1 MPTAK
6 EFTILVEWEDGKDFD
21 ADEIVV
27 QAETKSEA
35 RAKARRLWSRTIG
48 AEYPFCKIT
57 ATRTYIEDGRVLI
70 DFDSP

>member
-6 EFTILVEWEDGKDFD
+6 NFTILVEWEDGRDMD

-27 QAETKSEA
+27 SAATKSQA

-48 AEYPFCKIT
+48 AEYPFCRIT

>member
-1 MPTAK
+1 MPTVK
-6 EFTILVEWEDGKDFD
+6 KFTILVEWQDGKDFD

-27 QAETKSEA
+27 QAATKSEA
-35 RAKARRLWSRTIG
+35 RAKARRLWIRTIG

-70 DFDSP
+70 HSD

>member
-1 MPTAK
+1 MPTVK
-6 EFTILVEWEDGKDFD
+6 KFTILVYWEDGKDFD

-27 QAETKSEA
+27 QAATKSEA

-57 ATRTYIEDGRVLI
+57 ATRTYIEGGRVLI
-70 DFDSP
+70 HSD

>member
-1 MPTAK
+1 MPTVK
-6 EFTILVEWEDGKDFD
+6 KFTILVEWQDGKDFD

-27 QAETKSEA
+27 QAATKSEA

-70 DFDSP
+70 HSD

>member
-1 MPTAK
+1 M
-6 EFTILVEWEDGKDFD
+6 DMD

-27 QAETKSEA
+27 QAATKSEA
-35 RAKARRLWSRTIG
+35 RAKARRLWIRTIG

-70 DFDSP
+70 HSD